1 MVKTMA
7 KQLFPQEIEV
17 WYILPAVRKALAEEM
32 MARSMPQTEIALLLG
47 TSEATI
53 SHYRQEKRAKKEI
66 FNLTIKKEVKKAVG
80 RIQKN
85 STLLFDEVIKLCR
98 LARKERIIC
107 QVHHQKNKLPKN
119 CSCEWIK

>member
-1 MVKTMA
+1 MA

-32 MARSMPQTEIALLLG
+32 MAQGMPQKRIALLLG

-53 SHYRQEKRAKKEI
+53 SHYRRERRAKKEI
-66 FNLTIKKEVKKAVG
+66 FNSMIKKEVKKAVE
-80 RIQKN
+80 RIEKN
-85 STLLFDEVIKLCR
+85 RALLFDEVIKLCK

-107 QVHHQKNKLPKN
+107 QVHHQKSKLPKN